1 MTDTSP
7 SHWLFC
13 WNPRKGEWTDL
24 AEDIQRTRQGATVV
38 HKRRCASQKI
48 SVGDKAWLIRV
59 GESPKGIMGLGHI
72 VSEPYESFSSDEIS
86 GDVTKEKS
94 RRYVDIEY
102 IRILDLFEENF
113 ITEKDLAAIT
123 IDNQQWWPQASGIE
137 IKKRSAEEL
146 EKLWDQLS
154 NLSPSKPMTEDI
166 SEVAEAT
173 NLILYGPP
181 GTGKTY
187 ELNRKKAEYT
197 SAVNAQTR
205 YEFVTF
211 HQAYSY
217 EDFVE
222 GIRPVQDEESGELV
236 YRVVPGVFRR
246 ICQRAQNDAANR
258 YAIFIDE
265 INRGNIAKIFG
276 ELITLIEQDKRATY
290 KPDGS
295 LAAGLSITLPYSGD
309 AFTVPKNLDI
319 YGTMNTADRSI
330 ALLDTALRRRF
341 RFQEM
346 MPDAGVIRGSRGDGY
361 IEDGEGGVINLRA
374 LLEAMNKRLRFL
386 LNRDLMLGH
395 AYLCKVRDFAAL
407 KDVLLNQLVPLL
419 QEYFYDDWR
428 RIQLVLRDADA
439 ENQPLH
445 PQIIIHE
452 TRSNVDVLGFDHDDF
467 EDMIDY
473 RVARIEDISPD
484 AVRKIY
490 KRTGG

>member
-1 MTDTSP
+1 MTDNSL

-13 WNPRKGEWTDL
+13 WNPQYWAWDTLSDAIEATRKGGTIIEKW
-24 AEDIQRTRQGATVV
+24 
-38 HKRRCASQKI
+38 RCANQNVSM
-48 SVGDKAWLIRV
+48 GDKAWLIRV
-59 GESPKGIMGLGHI
+59 GKPPKGIMAVGNI
-72 VSEPYESFSSDEIS
+72 ISKPYEARPSEETGEDKSF
-86 GDVTKEKS
+86 
-94 RRYVDIEY
+94 RYVDIEFT
-102 IRILDLFEENF
+102 RILDVFKESF
-113 ITEKDLAAIT
+113 ISEKDLSEIT

-137 IKKRSAEEL
+137 IKKRSAEAL
-146 EKLWDQLS
+146 EKMWDQLS
-154 NLSPSKPMTEDI
+154 KPFPSTPTVEKTTA
-166 SEVAEAT
+166 VAEAT

-187 ELNRKKAEYT
+187 RLNQWKEQYT
-197 SAVNAQTR
+197 SVVSAQTR

-222 GIRPVQDEESGELV
+222 GIRPVQDENSGELV

-246 ICQRAQNDAANR
+246 LCQRAQNDAANR

-309 AFTVPKNLDI
+309 VFTVPKNLDI

-341 RFQEM
+341 RFKEM
-346 MPDAGVIRGSRGDGY
+346 MPDVSVITGSRGDGY
-361 IEDGEGGVINLRA
+361 IEDGQGGVINLRA
-374 LLEAMNKRLRFL
+374 LLETINKRLRFL

-395 AYLCKVRDFAAL
+395 AYLSKVRDFASL
-407 KDVLLNQLVPLL
+407 KDVLLNQFVPLL
-419 QEYFYDDWR
+419 QEYFYDDWH
-428 RIQLVLRDADA
+428 RIQLVFRDVDVG
-439 ENQPLH
+439 NQPLK

-452 TRSNVDVLGFDHDDF
+452 TRSNVEVLGIDHDDF
-467 EDMIDY
+467 EDMVDY

-490 KRTGG
+490 KRTDG